1 MEMTNDGMAND
12 EWPQGWTSVRLDLL
26 GQLHLGKM
34 LDNSKNTGTSV
45 SYLRN
50 INVRWFRFD
59 LTDLKEV
66 RVSDEERE
74 RLSVR
79 DGDLFI
85 CEGGEPGRCAVWR
98 EGANQIVYQKALHR
112 FRFNGAIIPEVLMHR
127 LRLEAEVGSL
137 HESFTGT
144 TIKHLTRET
153 LVKYEVPLPPLA
165 EQKRIAEKLEAV
177 LGRVDACGARVPA
190 LLKRFR
196 QSVLAAAT
204 SGQLTED
211 WREEKMTNDE

>member
-1 MEMTNDGMAND
+1 
-12 EWPQGWTSVRLDLL
+12 
-26 GQLHLGKM
+26 
-34 LDNSKNTGTSV
+34 
-45 SYLRN
+45 
-50 INVRWFRFD
+50 
-59 LTDLKEV
+59 
-66 RVSDEERE
+66 
-74 RLSVR
+74 
-79 DGDLFI
+79 
-85 CEGGEPGRCAVWR
+85 
-98 EGANQIVYQKALHR
+98 
-112 FRFNGAIIPEVLMHR
+112 MHR